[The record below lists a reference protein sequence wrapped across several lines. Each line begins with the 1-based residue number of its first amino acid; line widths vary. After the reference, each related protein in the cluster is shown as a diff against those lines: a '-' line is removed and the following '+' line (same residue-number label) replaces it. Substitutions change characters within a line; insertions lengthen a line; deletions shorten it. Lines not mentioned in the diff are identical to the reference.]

1 MQFFLAVLAAFFFII
16 STRAHSTAAE
26 AIVKKAKL
34 IHTDRQEVGEVT
46 ATRAPNGVLIVVD
59 LKANPLAI
67 APGTH
72 AIHIHEVGQC
82 EPPFKSAGAHF
93 NPTSKRHGFLEIQ
106 GKHVGD
112 LPNIHVPKNAS
123 LTVEFLI
130 TQTSLTGEKG
140 SLLDRDGFSIV
151 IHEKADDYKTDPAG
165 DSGDR
170 IACAAFVGD
179 RESKQ

>member
-1 MQFFLAVLAAFFFII
+1 MQLFLAVIAALTFFA
-16 STRAHSTAAE
+16 STGAQGTAAE
-26 AIVKKAKL
+26 ANVTKTKL
-34 IHTDRQEVGEVT
+34 INSDRQDVGEATVT
-46 ATRAPNGVLIVVD
+46 KAPNGVLIVVD
-59 LKANPLAI
+59 LKANPPGI

-93 NPTSKRHGFLEIQ
+93 NPTSKKHGFLETQ

-112 LPNIHVPKNAS
+112 LPNIHVPKNAPLS
-123 LTVEFLI
+123 VEFLV

-140 SLLDRDGFSIV
+140 SLMDTDGFSIV

-165 DSGDR
+165 DSGER
-170 IACAAFVGD
+170 IACGAFVKG
-179 RESKQ
+179 SQTKP